1 MQILY
6 SEFYNLKYKILHLEL
21 LNLKYNLK
29 YKFVF
34 SILQTRIYILVCIMK
49 LEVEV
54 AATEKEKK
62 GCLMEKMKK
71 MVKLLLHLYKY
82 ISARRRFGSA
92 ERIFL

>member
-1 MQILY
+1 
-6 SEFYNLKYKILHLEL
+6 
-21 LNLKYNLK
+21 
-29 YKFVF
+29 
-34 SILQTRIYILVCIMK
+34 MK